1 MDESITKVP
10 GVGKALKGEFEK
22 LGVSTLMDAVELLP
36 RGYDDRRK
44 ERRMNDATSIDPSV
58 NCRITKWV

>member
-1 MDESITKVP
+1 MDVSITKVP

-22 LGVSTLMDAVELLP
+22 LGVSTLMDALELLP

-44 ERRMNDATSIDPSV
+44 ERRATYYEID
-58 NCRITKWV
+58 